1 MKRLTT
7 NCPDNNPDAALNLF
21 YIKDFETWVRGGG
34 DGPDYPD
41 IRLYDFIRKAAKIL
55 LPDLDFP
62 TDDDGVDYAMGE
74 LLLDGPDEPTGLLAL
89 LYTAAWSYAE
99 LRGRLMQYE
108 DTRLTPERCAEFAR
122 ADAEGRYIVM
132 RDAEQEG
139 VARLRELAEADR
151 AGRVEV
157 LPCKVGDTV
166 YEVTSRKT
174 ISEYRVKAIRVE
186 LFCTFIEW
194 DIVAGFVDKS
204 IFGVSVDEIGKTV
217 FLTREEAEKVLEA
230 MKDA

>member
-7 NCPDNNPDAALNLF
+7 NCPDNNLDAALNLF
-21 YIKDFETWVRGGG
+21 YIKDSETWVRGGG

-55 LPDLDFP
+55 LPDLEFP
-62 TDDDGVDYAMGE
+62 MDDDGVDYAMGE

-108 DTRLTPERCAEFAR
+108 DTGLEPAMCANYKTFEDEAISKGVTFKR
-122 ADAEGRYIVM
+122 IVALM
-132 RDAEQEG
+132 
-139 VARLRELAEADR
+139 EADR
-151 AGRVEV
+151 AGRLVA

-166 YEVTSRKT
+166 YFRTYDCNGTVDLGIQPHKVT
-174 ISEYRVKAIRVE
+174 AIVGHA
-186 LFCTFIEW
+186 
-194 DIVAGFVDKS
+194 IVRGRYTDVGLLPGQY
-204 IFGVSVDEIGKTV
+204 GVSW
-217 FLTREEAEKVLEA
+217 FLTREAAEEALEA
-230 MKDA
+230 IKDE